1 MGALAPGSCLTLS
14 HGTGG
19 ITIQLRPKASM
30 RSIHQRVPG
39 GPAENT
45 APALRV
51 SRGEQRGPQR
61 VLHAGGPGPCIKFP
75 QVKTILP

>member
-39 GPAENT
+39 GRQRT
-45 APALRV
+45 RLRHF
-51 SRGEQRGPQR
+51 G
-61 VLHAGGPGPCIKFP
+61 
-75 QVKTILP
+75 